1 MKTTKEVRAIV
12 VADEGGEIL
21 IGLETLIAW
30 GIIPECFPLP
40 MALAD
45 RVGASRDMAHCF
57 VRAVKETE
65 HRSEKLL
72 DIREHVGSWRTSIKF
87 NQVTEEKFEE
97 DHEIEVYNHL
107 KKKLIKHFADVFKE
121 DLEPSDRLNVPPQ

>member
-1 MKTTKEVRAIV
+1 M

-72 DIREHVGSWRTSIKF
+72 DIREHVGSWVTSKMWMIFSLQRKTSGSLM
-87 NQVTEEKFEE
+87 QG
-97 DHEIEVYNHL
+97 
-107 KKKLIKHFADVFKE
+107 
-121 DLEPSDRLNVPPQ
+121 